1 MIADFKDLSGS
12 ENLGGL
18 SDLNKH
24 DNISGLNDL
33 NSLFGP
39 KK

>member
-12 ENLGGL
+12 ENLVGL